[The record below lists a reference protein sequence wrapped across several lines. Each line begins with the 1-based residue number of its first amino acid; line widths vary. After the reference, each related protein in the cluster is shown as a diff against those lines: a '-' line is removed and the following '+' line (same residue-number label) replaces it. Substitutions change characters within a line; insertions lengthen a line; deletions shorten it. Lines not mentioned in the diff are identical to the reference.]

1 VNAKLSGTSEEDQ
14 LRPHLCQRDWLW
26 ALFLIAFVFIAY
38 ARVFNAGFIWDDE
51 SHLTRNPCIVGPLG
65 LKEVWTSARAV
76 YYPLVLTTFW
86 TVHKFVGLSP
96 WPYHFFNVLLH
107 AGSAVL
113 LWQVLR
119 QLNVRGA
126 WLGAALWGLHP
137 VMVQSVAWVTELKNT
152 QSGFFYLLSIFWFLK
167 WAPYKSARISS
178 PLPSQGRGQGEAFDV
193 ESETPIAHPLTS
205 ILSPLPRGEAER
217 AANTELKSR
226 GRVHWWNFG
235 LSLLFFLLAVLSKPS
250 VVMLPVVIA
259 LCIWW
264 RTGRLY
270 WRDVA
275 ALAPF
280 VLISALASVWTI
292 LEQKFHA
299 GAIGAEWAQTWPE
312 RLIIAG
318 RAIWFYVAKLAW
330 PYPLIFIYPRWEINS
345 SQLMA
350 YLPLVAALAGLLAL
364 LLVRTNWSR
373 AALFAA
379 AYYVVSLFPVL
390 GFFSV
395 YFFRYSFVSDHFQYL
410 ASMGPL
416 ALAGAGIVTAV
427 GRFGETPSR
436 LASDTG
442 ALQFSGDIAVVRPK
456 SVLLP
461 ATSGIL
467 LLALVFLT
475 WRQTA
480 VYHNLV
486 TLYTAT
492 LTKNPGCWMA
502 HYNLG
507 IALNDQGD
515 ADGAIAHY
523 RQAVELRPSYAEA
536 RYNLGRLLA
545 QKGQLDEAIVH
556 YEKALEINPADAE
569 AHNNLGA
576 TLFAKGHVDEAI
588 AHYRKALVI
597 QPDYADASCN
607 LASALLSNGDLDGA
621 IAYYSACLAILPN
634 QAEAQYNLASA
645 LFQTGRMDEA
655 IAHYRKVL
663 ELRPESTDARANLGS
678 VFLAKG
684 RVRDAIAQYK
694 DVLRIAPDNVAAQSN
709 LAWVLATAADP
720 SLRNG
725 SEAVLLAE
733 RAESE
738 SSRSENHAIVLRILA
753 AAYAETGRFV
763 EAKKTA
769 EQALQAAET
778 HGNSTL
784 SNALQDEIS
793 LYELGLPYHK
803 EAK

>member
-1 VNAKLSGTSEEDQ
+1 MKFMSRLFK
-14 LRPHLCQRDWLW
+14 RDSLW
-26 ALFLIAFVFIAY
+26 AFLLIALVFISY
-38 ARVFNAGFIWDDE
+38 ARVFNADFIWDDE

-65 LKEVWTSARAV
+65 FEEIWTSAQAV

-86 TVHKFVGLSP
+86 AVHKVVGLSP
-96 WPYHFFNVLLH
+96 WPYHFLNVLLH

-119 QLNVRGA
+119 QLHVRGA
-126 WLGAALWGLHP
+126 WLGAALWALHP

-152 QSGFFYLLSIFWFLK
+152 QSGFFYLLSIFYFLK
-167 WAPYKSARISS
+167 WEEKPRMTRISRIKGAEEV
-178 PLPSQGRGQGEAFDV
+178 LV
-193 ESETPIAHPLTS
+193 NHPRYL
-205 ILSPLPRGEAER
+205 R
-217 AANTELKSR
+217 
-226 GRVHWWNFG
+226 FG
-235 LSLLFFLLAVLSKPS
+235 LSLLFFILATLSKPS

-264 RTGRLY
+264 RRGRVYL
-270 WRDVA
+270 RDIT

-280 VLISALASVWTI
+280 LLISAFASVWTI

-299 GAIGAEWAQTWPE
+299 GAIGVEWAQTWPE
-312 RLIIAG
+312 RLIVAG
-318 RAIWFYVAKLAW
+318 RAIWFYSAKLAW
-330 PYPLIFIYPRWEINS
+330 PYPLIFIYPRWKINS
-345 SQLMA
+345 YQLIA
-350 YLPLVAALAGLLAL
+350 YLPLVAAVVALLAL
-364 LLVRTNWSR
+364 WLIRAKWSR

-379 AYYVVSLFPVL
+379 VYYAVSLFPVL

-416 ALAGAGIVTAV
+416 ALAGAGIATAC
-427 GRFGETPSR
+427 SR
-436 LASDTG
+436 LAVSG
-442 ALQFSGDIAVVRPK
+442 RLSALPSTSRHPPPQDSGVANSAVVTMP
-456 SVLLP
+456 L
-461 ATSGIL
+461 AGICGIL
-467 LLALVFLT
+467 LLSLALLT

-492 LTKNPGCWMA
+492 LTRNPGCWMA

-536 RYNLGRLLA
+536 HYNLGRLLV
-545 QKGQLDEAIVH
+545 QKDRIDEAIAH

-569 AHNNLGA
+569 THNNLGA
-576 TLFAKGHVDEAI
+576 MLFANRRVDDAM
-588 AHYRKALVI
+588 AHYRKALAI
-597 QPDYADASCN
+597 RPDYADASCN

-621 IAYYSACLAILPN
+621 IAHYSACLALSPN
-634 QAEAQYNLASA
+634 QFEAQYNLANA
-645 LFQTGRMDEA
+645 LLRVGRTDEA
-655 IAHYRKVL
+655 IAHFQKVL
-663 ELRPESTDARANLGS
+663 KLRPDNADARANLGNA
-678 VFLAKG
+678 FLAKG
-684 RVRDAIAQYK
+684 HVRDAIAQYREA
-694 DVLRIAPDNVAAQSN
+694 LRIAPTNVVGQSN
-709 LAWVLATAADP
+709 LAWLLATAADP

-725 SEAVLLAE
+725 PEAVLLAE

-738 SSRSENHAIVLRILA
+738 SSRSENRALVLRILA

-769 EQALQAAET
+769 QQALQGAEIQ
-778 HGNSTL
+778 GNSTL
-784 SNALQDEIS
+784 ANAIRDEIA